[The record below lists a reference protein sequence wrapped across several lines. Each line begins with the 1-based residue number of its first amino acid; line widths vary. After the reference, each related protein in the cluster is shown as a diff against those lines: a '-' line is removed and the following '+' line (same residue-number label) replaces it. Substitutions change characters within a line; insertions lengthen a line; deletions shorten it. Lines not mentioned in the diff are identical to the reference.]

1 MLMFILC
8 ADKYSWKMKILLSF
22 NIGKTYFLWI
32 HNLLFLPWETPPP
45 HHYLQQQQDM
55 ETLKPLSCHCLL
67 HLQQRES
74 WAQRGNTALPPSP
87 SPTHPQTWE
96 NQVITTNNRAVI
108 VPGEGPNSGLLLVIR
123 RVQRSQYSYR
133 LLITQSSSSSLLK
146 ESSSAFTINYL

>member
-55 ETLKPLSCHCLL
+55 ETLKPLSCHCWPR
-67 HLQQRES
+67 LQQRGS

-96 NQVITTNNRAVI
+96 NQVITTNNRESCHSTWRR
-108 VPGEGPNSGLLLVIR
+108 PQFGPSPCLKKGSEIPLQLSIAHITIIIIILVE
-123 RVQRSQYSYR
+123 RV
-133 LLITQSSSSSLLK
+133 
-146 ESSSAFTINYL
+146 F